1 MYDYRNTHDKF
12 DSRAPQND
20 DQSLIRVPES
30 LLYDMPSRME
40 WIAHSHVM
48 AGLFPCATL
57 PPIGPFRDFS
67 RAHDATIESL
77 ESECVV
83 STPYGFRSGSV
94 CGRPLVTEAAV
105 DSRSLSCLLFDP

>member
-30 LLYDMPSRME
+30 LLYGMPSRME
-40 WIAHSHVM
+40 WIAHPYVM
-48 AGLFPCATL
+48 AGLFPSATL

-67 RAHDATIESL
+67 RTHDATIESL
-77 ESECVV
+77 ANALLLLHTDSAAAR
-83 STPYGFRSGSV
+83 YAAA
-94 CGRPLVTEAAV
+94 GRL
-105 DSRSLSCLLFDP
+105 